1 MSAEVFLDTNIL
13 VYCFDSDSPAK
24 QTKAKQLLAGSD
36 WFVSWQV
43 IQEFSSVAL
52 HRFKVPLKPDDLS
65 DYIALKLWPHCR
77 ILPSEVI
84 LKKAIAVHA
93 RYGFRY
99 YDSLVVASA
108 MAGCATVLFSEDLQ
122 HGQPIGSLT
131 IRNPFLQPGQTD

>member
-1 MSAEVFLDTNIL
+1 MPAEVFLDTNIL
-13 VYCFDSDSPAK
+13 VYSFDAGSPAK
-24 QTKAKQLLAGSD
+24 QRKARELLSGSG

-52 HRFKVPLKPDDLS
+52 HRFKVPLKPKDLS
-65 DYIALKLWPHCR
+65 DYLSLKLWPRCR

-84 LKKAIAVHA
+84 LTKAIAIHA

-108 MAGCATVLFSEDLQ
+108 IAGSAKILFSEDLQ
-122 HGQPIGSLT
+122 HGQSIDSLT
-131 IRNPFLQPGQTD
+131 IQNPFR

>member
-1 MSAEVFLDTNIL
+1 MPADVFLDTNVL
-13 VYCFDSDSPAK
+13 VYSFDADSPAK
-24 QTKAKQLLAGSD
+24 QRKAKELLAGSG

-52 HRFKVPLKPDDLS
+52 HRFKVPLVPQDLS
-65 DYIALKLWPHCR
+65 DYLTLKLWPRCR

-84 LKKAIAVHA
+84 LTKALAIHA

-108 MAGCATVLFSEDLQ
+108 VAGGAKTIFSEDLQ
-122 HGQPIGSLT
+122 HGQAIDSLT
-131 IRNPFLQPGQTD
+131 IQNPFL